1 MQLYGLKC
9 ILHVTFLY
17 MVQVHLYNMPWKC
30 VTYIIV
36 CFSLN
41 IYLAKGVINTL
52 IELSTSYLY
61 K

>member
-9 ILHVTFLY
+9 ILFLTFLY
-17 MVQVHLYNMPWKC
+17 MVQVHLYMSWKC
-30 VTYIIV
+30 VTYIM
-36 CFSLN
+36 CFSLS

-52 IELSTSYLY
+52 IEGSTSYLY